1 MSDQDPKPYHH
12 EISLDETDGP
22 IDWATALKELEKSAP
37 APRDA
42 DRALIST
49 VKSST
54 QVPVDLVESEQTR
67 SAPDSRSKYRE
78 LASKRAVKI
87 SNEDLKTLDELADIL
102 ASVNIANTL
111 LDGFI
116 RQHPEAVPP
125 RLIENWR
132 HNLKETSQIM
142 MREFHQLR
150 NGKENKVYD
159 PRYVCTVCHTVYLA
173 PLPDGVCD
181 QCRANTGSR
190 AEGAY

>member
-1 MSDQDPKPYHH
+1 MSDPESKPYHH
-12 EISLDETDGP
+12 EISIEETEGP
-22 IDWATALKELEKSAP
+22 IDWAAALKELEKSTP
-37 APRDA
+37 APRDV
-42 DRALIST
+42 DRAPIAT
-49 VKSST
+49 VRSPAK
-54 QVPVDLVESEQTR
+54 VPPDTGESDP
-67 SAPDSRSKYRE
+67 APESRARYRE

-87 SNEDLKTLDELADIL
+87 STEDLKTLDELADIL
-102 ASVNIANTL
+102 ASVNIANSL

-116 RQHPEAVPP
+116 RQHPEAVSP
-125 RLIENWR
+125 RIIESWR

-159 PRYVCTVCHTVYLA
+159 PRNVCKVCHTVYLA

-181 QCRANTGSR
+181 ECRANTGSR